1 MSVKSKTI
9 DNLGVDASIRYA
21 KDQEAIDV
29 RFIQE
34 SQLVPPKTEVSVAIP
49 YTLSEFDQ
57 IYSLEKKISW
67 ALFSPPPNYLNA
79 EKSLFSY
86 LLIPSL
92 GDYEK
97 LEADLD
103 KIEGVEDLLKKPHK
117 KSTRDDSSRDEKQDE
132 KERKTLLALLQCIGK
147 LNKILGVINS
157 RRNQYQRG

>member
-34 SQLVPPKTEVSVAIP
+34 SQLVPSKTEISVATP
-49 YTLSEFDQ
+49 YTPSEFDQ
-57 IYSLEKKISW
+57 LYSLEKKISW
-67 ALFSPPPNYLNA
+67 ALFSPPPNYFNA

-103 KIEGVEDLLKKPHK
+103 KVEGVEDLLKKPHK
-117 KSTRDDSSRDEKQDE
+117 KSDRDSSHDEKQDE
-132 KERKTLLALLQCIGK
+132 KDRKTLLALLQCIGK
-147 LNKILGVINS
+147 LNKILGVVNA